1 MDEEVLVQE
10 RGVLSEHEMSVLSA
24 TLDTLLPGGA
34 GYPPASATGIA
45 AFLVR
50 AAGPEA
56 VDTALRLGLAD
67 LDTMAGGDF
76 LALDS
81 TGRTETLKLAEAEKT
96 TFFTW
101 LLRLAY
107 LSYYAQP
114 EVIAAIQA
122 DGHNYHQTPLPDG
135 YQMDPFDPANPEML
149 PVQPRGRYMK
159 TLEIVRLQGVGQ

>member
-1 MDEEVLVQE
+1 LDEEVPVQE
-10 RGVLSEHEMSVLSA
+10 RGVLSEREMSVLSA
-24 TLDTLLPGGA
+24 TLDTLLPGGE

-56 VDTALRLGLAD
+56 VDTALRLGLGD
-67 LDTMAGGDF
+67 LDTLAGGDF
-76 LALDS
+76 LALNS
-81 TGRTETLKLAEAEKT
+81 AGRSETLNLAEAEKT

-122 DGHNYHQTPLPDG
+122 DGHDYYQTPLPEG
-135 YQMDPFDPANPEML
+135 YHMDPFDPTNPEML
-149 PVQPRGRYMK
+149 PARPHGRYLK
-159 TLEIVRLQGVGQ
+159 TLEIVRLQEVQP